1 MGLFITFEGPDGT
14 GKTTNANLLEQYLKD
29 QGYDCLRTREPG
41 GTIVGEKIREVLLS
55 NESKGMASETEALL
69 YAAARQEIV
78 LHVLLP
84 ALNSGKIV
92 ICDRFYDSSIAY
104 QGYGRNLGEE
114 YVRNIN
120 EAAIKLCKPDITF
133 LLWSKKECVES
144 RVNTRGEKDRL
155 EGEKEEFFEKVREGF
170 LKIYEKEP
178 DRMIL
183 INTEKPIDEVFC
195 EIKEIINEKITGFN
209 KA

>member
-133 LLWSKKECVES
+133 LLWSEKECVES
-144 RVNTRGEKDRL
+144 RVSTRGEKDRL

-170 LKIYEKEP
+170 LQIQKKEP

-183 INTEKPIDEVFC
+183 INTEASIDEVFRQ
-195 EIKEIINEKITGFN
+195 IKEIINDKLKGF
-209 KA
+209 KRS